1 MQSVSPVWSDEE
13 IPIERV
19 IALDQPEYEPIIVLP
34 IRYSDGLSGLAVRF
48 RLTDEERKHVAE
60 GADILITEL
69 TFGMPFTPIHVCT
82 SSPNTNPYE
91 ENTDMR
97 IEDLNNW
104 FTYHAPT
111 QSQQEQYTMLRDKAK
126 ELAVA
131 FDACLPDCAD
141 KTAAVRKIRET
152 VMAMNLAI
160 ACYQPTE

>member
-1 MQSVSPVWSDEE
+1 
-13 IPIERV
+13 
-19 IALDQPEYEPIIVLP
+19 
-34 IRYSDGLSGLAVRF
+34 
-48 RLTDEERKHVAE
+48 
-60 GADILITEL
+60 
-69 TFGMPFTPIHVCT
+69 
-82 SSPNTNPYE
+82 
-91 ENTDMR
+91 MR